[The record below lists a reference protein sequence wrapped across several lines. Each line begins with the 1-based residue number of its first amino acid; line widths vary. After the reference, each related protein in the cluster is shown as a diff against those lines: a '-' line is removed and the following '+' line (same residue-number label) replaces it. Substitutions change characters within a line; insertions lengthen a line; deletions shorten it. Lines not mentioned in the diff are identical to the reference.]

1 MQIHKKTHVT
11 RFVPSV
17 ELYGTELDNEINL
30 SLQISSICNSALNQL
45 HALLTKRSILDVAA
59 VLDPRLKVSDLRALF
74 AEIYKHLN
82 NLMAH

>member
-30 SLQISSICNSALNQL
+30 SLQISSS
-45 HALLTKRSILDVAA
+45 
-59 VLDPRLKVSDLRALF
+59 LKSWT
-74 AEIYKHLN
+74 YN
-82 NLMAH
+82 